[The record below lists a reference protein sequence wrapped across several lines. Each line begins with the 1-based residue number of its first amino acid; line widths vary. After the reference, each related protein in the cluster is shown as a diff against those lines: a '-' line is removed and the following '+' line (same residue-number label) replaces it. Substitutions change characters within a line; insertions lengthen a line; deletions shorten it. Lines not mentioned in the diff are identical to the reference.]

1 MEDKPKFPMI
11 AKTLTGLEKVLAR
24 ELADLGASNIKPQRR
39 AVSFEGD
46 KKLMYKANLWSRAAL
61 SILKPIK
68 EFPFDTQED
77 YYDRLRALPWD
88 EYFSVTNTFSITA
101 VASQSVFI
109 NTHFLAQRTKD
120 AIVDFFREKTNSRPQ
135 VDIENPDV
143 KIQIYIYKDIC
154 SVLLDSSGIPL
165 FKRSYRRKSTIA
177 PVNEVLAAGLIY
189 LSGWDQNKPFYDP
202 MCGSATFS
210 IEAALMALNIP
221 PQSFRKNFAFQHW
234 PDYEA
239 QIWKDVRDESK
250 ENRKEKTPPILAS
263 DISNRSMIA
272 ARQNLM
278 DAGLL
283 GLVELQKRD
292 FFASKPRHANGY
304 MLINPPYGKRI
315 ETRDVSE
322 FFGKMGTTFK
332 HQYQGFKVWVLSPD
346 KQLTNKI
353 GLKPIAKHY
362 VYNGQLDCT
371 FLGYEIYGGSKK
383 RPRLTQN

>member
-154 SVLLDSSGIPL
+154 SVLLDS
-165 FKRSYRRKSTIA
+165 
-177 PVNEVLAAGLIY
+177 
-189 LSGWDQNKPFYDP
+189 
-202 MCGSATFS
+202 
-210 IEAALMALNIP
+210 
-221 PQSFRKNFAFQHW
+221 
-234 PDYEA
+234 
-239 QIWKDVRDESK
+239 
-250 ENRKEKTPPILAS
+250 
-263 DISNRSMIA
+263 
-272 ARQNLM
+272 
-278 DAGLL
+278 
-283 GLVELQKRD
+283 
-292 FFASKPRHANGY
+292 
-304 MLINPPYGKRI
+304 
-315 ETRDVSE
+315 
-322 FFGKMGTTFK
+322 
-332 HQYQGFKVWVLSPD
+332 
-346 KQLTNKI
+346 
-353 GLKPIAKHY
+353 
-362 VYNGQLDCT
+362 
-371 FLGYEIYGGSKK
+371 
-383 RPRLTQN
+383 